1 MQVIEGNMSEHME
14 NFFNPAHPSQRDP
27 KEVRI
32 VSLMQKEFLSTSWAN
47 GVFSSAREKTI
58 DYFKNSLA
66 NLNNPSV
73 IHDETQGVLRD
84 LSNIFKSKIVS
95 GKENLQKFSKGQS
108 GFIVS
113 NHLGAYKLTGIR
125 PQELKLE
132 LSGAEIIHPFVM
144 FYQSLIP
151 VAEQLGDNLYEAAYP
166 SEEPIGAIQKAAGSI
181 LIPNGKGI
189 FEKVLIASKEALVK
203 YPSGLF
209 AIFPEGGTSGKRNEG
224 GPYDLEGFH
233 TGSFFIAAEMNVP
246 IIPVTQYFNPNSGF
260 ELGVFESFIP
270 ERNKSKEYYEDMAGS
285 TREKMQAWLNQR
297 KQSTEIPLKP

>member
-1 MQVIEGNMSEHME
+1 MQVIEGNMSERME

-27 KEVRI
+27 LEVRI
-32 VSLMQKEFLSTSWAN
+32 VNLMQKEFLSTTWAN
-47 GVFSSAREKTI
+47 GVFSNAREKTV
-58 DYFKNSLA
+58 DYFKNSLT
-66 NLNNPSV
+66 NLENPSL
-73 IHDETQGVLRD
+73 IHDETQKILKD
-84 LSNIFKSKIVS
+84 LSNIFKSKIIS
-95 GKENLQKFSKGQS
+95 GEENLQKLSKRQS

-125 PQELKLE
+125 PQELGLE

-166 SEEPIGAIQKAAGSI
+166 SEYPIETIQKRAGSI
-181 LIPNGKGI
+181 LIPSGKGV
-189 FEKVLIASKEALVK
+189 FEKVLKASKETIAK

-209 AIFPEGGTSGKRNEG
+209 TIFPEGGTSGKRNEG

-233 TGSFFIAAEMNVP
+233 TGSFFIAAELDVP
-246 IIPVTQYFNPNSGF
+246 IIPVAQYFNPNSGF

-270 ERNKSKEYYEDMAGS
+270 ERNKSKEYYENIAES
-285 TREKMQAWLNQR
+285 TRGKMQTWLNQR
-297 KQSTEIPLKP
+297 KQSAEISLKS